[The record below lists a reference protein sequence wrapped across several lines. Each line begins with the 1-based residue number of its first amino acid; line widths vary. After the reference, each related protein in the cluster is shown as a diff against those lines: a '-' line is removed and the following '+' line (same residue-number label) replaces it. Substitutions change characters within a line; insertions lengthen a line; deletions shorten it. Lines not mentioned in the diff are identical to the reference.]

1 MDIWGVGLGRNV
13 DTGDLVINLAA
24 GREGERQTLPNFS
37 PQHLEIKSEDIVCL
51 LFFQVCC
58 AYSLSVNANTMLFAL
73 F

>member
-24 GREGERQTLPNFS
+24 GERQTLPNFS
-37 PQHLEIKSEDIVCL
+37 PQHLKLKSEDINCL

-58 AYSLSVNANTMLFAL
+58 AISLSVDANILIFAL
-73 F
+73 C